1 MRILAVNYR
10 DRLHPSAGGA
20 ERHFHQIF
28 SRLAANGHQ
37 VVLLTTAFKGA
48 KEREE
53 VDGIL
58 VVRSGGDLTF
68 QLTVA
73 KLLPKLDAEFAF
85 DVLYEDLNKL
95 PLFVPRLSKKPHL
108 VQIHHLWRRSIFAEA
123 SFPVALGVYLFE
135 RMVPFFYAKSKFVA
149 VSPSSARELEELGVS
164 RSRIS
169 VIYNGASGVPAG
181 FGFPKK
187 GDYFVWLSRVHR
199 YKGIMTA
206 LEAFKIFSARHP
218 GVRLKV
224 AGTGPLLPKLPEI
237 LSRLGLEKS
246 VDIEGYVT
254 AARKLDLLAG
264 AKALLQTSEK
274 EGWGLTVIEAAE
286 LGTTTIA
293 SAVPG
298 LVDSVIDGVTGFL
311 FPVRNAKIC
320 ADCMERL
327 YANAELRERLE
338 IAAKNHAA
346 EFSWDRAAR
355 ETEALL
361 KRIAGGEGE

>member
-28 SRLAANGHQ
+28 SRLAANGHK
-37 VVLLTTAFKGA
+37 VVLLTTAFEGCLG
-48 KEREE
+48 REE

-58 VVRSGGDLTF
+58 VVRHGGDFTF

-73 KLLPKLDAEFAF
+73 KFLPKLDAEFSF
-85 DVLYEDLNKL
+85 DVIYEDLNKL
-95 PLFVPRLSKKPHL
+95 PLFVPKLSKKPHL

-123 SFPVALGVYLFE
+123 GFPVALGVYLFE
-135 RMVPFFYAKSKFVA
+135 RMVPFFYSKSEFVV
-149 VSPSSARELEELGVS
+149 VSPSSARELEELGIP

-169 VIYNGASGVPAG
+169 VVYNGADGVPAG
-181 FGFPKK
+181 FKSQKK

-206 LEAFKIFSARHP
+206 LGAFKIFAGKHP
-218 GVRLKV
+218 EVRLKI
-224 AGTGPLLPKLPEI
+224 AGTGPLLPKLPKI
-237 LSRLGLEKS
+237 LKKLGLEGS

-254 AARKLDLLAG
+254 AARKLELLAG

-286 LGTTTIA
+286 LGTATIA

-298 LVDSVIDGVTGFL
+298 LVDSVVDGVTGLL
-311 FPVRNAKIC
+311 FPVRDAAAC
-320 ADCMERL
+320 AERMERL
-327 YANAELRERLE
+327 YADQELRERLE
-338 IAAKNHAA
+338 IAARNHAV
-346 EFSWDRAAR
+346 EFSWERAAR

-361 KRIAGGEGE
+361 QRIAGGGNE